1 MEKAGKA
8 MKIIFATGNEGKMR
22 EIREIL
28 RDMDA
33 EILSMK
39 EAGIEID
46 IEENG
51 STFEENAEIKARAVA
66 AAVRM
71 TAGENAAART
81 ATEETPDDIIVLAD
95 DSGLEIDALH
105 KEPGIYSARYL
116 GEDTPYSVKNKNLI
130 DRLEGVPDNKRT
142 ARFVCAIAAVLPGG
156 ESIVSRGVI
165 EGRIDYEEKG
175 SNGFGYDP
183 IFYVPEFCATTAQLS
198 AAEKNRVSHRAR
210 ALEAMK
216 EELKR
221 RFDSWSGI

>member
-28 RDMDA
+28 QDMDA

-39 EAGIEID
+39 EAGIGID

-66 AAVRM
+66 AAVR
-71 TAGENAAART
+71 TGEM
-81 ATEETPDDIIVLAD
+81 PDDIIVLAD

-221 RFDSWSGI
+221 RFDIWSGI

>member
-28 RDMDA
+28 RDMDV

-66 AAVRM
+66 AAVR
-71 TAGENAAART
+71 TGEM
-81 ATEETPDDIIVLAD
+81 PDDIIVLAD

-221 RFDSWSGI
+221 RFDIWSGI